1 MSIWKFREI
10 NGGWGFVTDIRPYC
24 DYHPQLPM
32 KWGKS
37 KLFELRFPHNDK
49 DAYAI
54 DIDAQCQRCG
64 NTETFGVAVS
74 KEEFELLRKEL
85 KRG

>member
-1 MSIWKFREI
+1 
-10 NGGWGFVTDIRPYC
+10 
-24 DYHPQLPM
+24 
-32 KWGKS
+32 
-37 KLFELRFPHNDK
+37 LFELRFPHNDK